1 VSVKRHIQ
9 VGSRLGQG
17 ERRTGEPP
25 AGEPPAGMP
34 PAGRPGPDRMHAV
47 LRAVGG
53 ISGELEPNAVLRRI
67 VEAAVELT
75 GARYGA
81 LGILG
86 DGGRLSG
93 FIPVGLAESQIAEI
107 HHWPEGHGLLGE
119 LIAHPRLLRSDDI
132 SAHPSSAGFPPG
144 HPPMRSFLGV
154 PVRIRGEV
162 FGHLYLAD
170 KRGGGPFDE
179 NDEAI
184 MTAVASAAALA
195 VENARLRAES
205 RRQRQWQRATA
216 EVTQRL
222 LSEDEPRDV
231 LTLVTEHALEIS
243 GADSVMVS
251 LPSPAGDHL
260 VVEQVSGTGS
270 AVMVG
275 LTFPADTSLSG
286 LVMATGQPVILDDF
300 DTDDRVHEVIRSRV
314 GLGPAVV
321 VPLGLAGDVRGVMM
335 AARRSGAQPLSP
347 AAIQMVTTFA
357 AQAGIG
363 LKLAEHRRDAQGIA
377 VLADRDRIAR
387 DLHDLV
393 IQRLFATGMSL
404 QGATPLVSEPGAA
417 DRIRRAVDELDDTIR
432 DIRSAI
438 YTLQSRDEAEQPGMR
453 ARIVAVTEEMTPALG
468 FAPSLRVDGLV
479 DSRVPAQ
486 IAEDMLVALREALSN
501 AARHAHASLVE
512 VTFEADLDLSVV
524 VRDNGA
530 GIGPAVTWSGLANLT
545 DRAAEL
551 GGSLSVTP
559 ADGGG
564 TRLEWRI
571 PLPHSSAPPADGP
584 PAAGP

>member
-1 VSVKRHIQ
+1 VQ
-9 VGSRLGQG
+9 VP
-17 ERRTGEPP
+17 ERMR
-25 AGEPPAGMP
+25 AI
-34 PAGRPGPDRMHAV
+34 
-47 LRAVGG
+47 LRAVDE

-86 DGGRLSG
+86 EGGRLSG
-93 FIPVGLAESQIAEI
+93 FIPVGLAESQIAEM
-107 HHWPEGHGLLGE
+107 HRWPEGRGLLGE
-119 LIAHPRLLRSDDI
+119 LIAHPRPLRIDDI

-162 FGHLYLAD
+162 FGDLYLAD
-170 KRGGGPFDE
+170 KRGGSPFDE

-222 LSEDEPRDV
+222 LAQDEPRDV

-243 GADSVMVS
+243 GADSVMLS

-260 VVEQVSGTGS
+260 VVEQVSGAGS
-270 AVMVG
+270 EAVVG

-286 LVMATGQPVILDDF
+286 LVMATGQPVIVDDLG
-300 DTDDRVHEVIRSRV
+300 TDLRVNEVIRSRV
-314 GLGPAVV
+314 RLGPAVV
-321 VPLGLAGDVRGVMM
+321 VPLGLAGDVRGVMT

-347 AAIQMVTTFA
+347 AAIEMVTTFA

-438 YTLQSRDEAEQPGMR
+438 YTLQSRDEAEQPGVR
-453 ARIVAVTEEMTPALG
+453 ARIVAVTEEMTAALG

-479 DSRVPAQ
+479 DSRVPAGV
-486 IAEDMLVALREALSN
+486 AEDMLVALREALSN
-501 AARHAHASLVE
+501 AARHARASLVE
-512 VTFEADLDLSVV
+512 VIFEADRDLSVV
-524 VRDNGA
+524 VRDNGT
-530 GIGPAVTWSGLANLT
+530 GIRPAAIWSGLANLT
-545 DRAAEL
+545 ERAAEL
-551 GGSLSVTP
+551 GGSLSVSP

-564 TRLEWRI
+564 TRLDWRI
-571 PLPHSSAPPADGP
+571 PLPDATAPR
-584 PAAGP
+584 

>member
-9 VGSRLGQG
+9 VGPRL
-17 ERRTGEPP
+17 ERGEPP
-25 AGEPPAGMP
+25 AGEPHAGLPAP
-34 PAGRPGPDRMHAV
+34 ERMHAV

-86 DGGRLSG
+86 EGGRLSG
-93 FIPVGLAESQIAEI
+93 FIPVGLAESQIAAMPR
-107 HHWPEGHGLLGE
+107 WPEGRGLLGE
-119 LIAHPRLLRSDDI
+119 LIARPRLLRIDDI

-162 FGHLYLAD
+162 FGDLYLAD

-179 NDEAI
+179 NDESI

-231 LTLVTEHALEIS
+231 LRLVTEHALEIS

-251 LPSPAGDHL
+251 LPSATGDHL
-260 VVEQVSGTGS
+260 VVEQVSGIGS
-270 AVMVG
+270 AEAVG
-275 LTFPADTSLSG
+275 LALPADGSLSG
-286 LVMATGQPVILDDF
+286 LVMATGQPVIVDDF
-300 DTDDRVHEVIRSRV
+300 DTDDRVHEMIRSRI

-321 VPLGLAGDVRGVMM
+321 VPLGLAGDVRGVMT
-335 AARRSGAQPLSP
+335 AARRAGAQPLSP
-347 AAIQMVTTFA
+347 AAIEMVTTFA

-404 QGATPLVSEPGAA
+404 QGATPLVSDPGAA

-438 YTLQSRDEAEQPGMR
+438 YTLQSRDEPEQPGVR
-453 ARIVAVTEEMTPALG
+453 ARIVAVTEEMTAALG

-479 DSRVPAQ
+479 DSRVPAE

-501 AARHAHASLVE
+501 AARHAHASQVD
-512 VTFEADLDLSVV
+512 VTFEAHLDLSVV

-530 GIGPAVTWSGLANLT
+530 GIRPEAVWSGLSNLT
-545 DRAAEL
+545 KRASEL

-571 PLPHSSAPPADGP
+571 PLPRATAPPAAGP
-584 PAAGP
+584 PAAGPPAAGP